1 MSVNTKSMALWFL
14 YLTNGSAV
22 LFLERTQ
29 GDQTGLR
36 NLRYRARWFVVV
48 ASFASQ
54 LEMVLQDE
62 GGNFYRW
69 VLGQEE
75 ALIKK

>member
-54 LEMVLQDE
+54 LWRWFWKMRGEIFI
-62 GGNFYRW
+62 GGC
-69 VLGQEE
+69 L
-75 ALIKK
+75 ASKKPS